1 MNVFVVFFDFEF
13 KSCSKDVF
21 NNTLYLKMDKLLN
34 ETAAHVAKEIDL
46 ASHLLEAISLIPT
59 SHNDEF
65 LEFLEPRAGENDSSR
80 NFESKIESEEKRQ
93 IKAKVLALWEVEK
106 SISHHDQGNELLTA
120 ESARVVRVDQGKEQE
135 ALLYDAI
142 ISVAMEVIQSS
153 VQTRQFLLQKKKE
166 RDQRRELT
174 DSNEEIEAE
183 YLSKV
188 RIYLNQLKDVGCKDI
203 SLSVEKEQ
211 KATTELFKL
220 REKCKVLEEEKAK
233 MSEHLEEKQR
243 KTNEEKLKLSEILE
257 ASTKTLKNLK
267 DEEKEEQET
276 SDKKITAFLAE
287 KQKKHNS
294 VVASLSTELRQLQQD
309 LDRLRHERAFDV
321 EAMSI
326 QRVQLEEKLSRIIS
340 QYKAEEQKQRSE
352 ILEIVNKTTKEQEE
366 KANLEKQLALQ
377 DLDDSK
383 AKYEQALIQSVI
395 DLESKADSILFIAAA
410 QLQKLYR
417 GKRDRA
423 AVKKLKKKS
432 KKGKK
437 LKGKKSKTNK

>member
-1 MNVFVVFFDFEF
+1 
-13 KSCSKDVF
+13 
-21 NNTLYLKMDKLLN
+21 
-34 ETAAHVAKEIDL
+34 
-46 ASHLLEAISLIPT
+46 
-59 SHNDEF
+59 
-65 LEFLEPRAGENDSSR
+65 
-80 NFESKIESEEKRQ
+80 
-93 IKAKVLALWEVEK
+93 
-106 SISHHDQGNELLTA
+106 
-120 ESARVVRVDQGKEQE
+120 
-135 ALLYDAI
+135 
-142 ISVAMEVIQSS
+142 MEVIQSS